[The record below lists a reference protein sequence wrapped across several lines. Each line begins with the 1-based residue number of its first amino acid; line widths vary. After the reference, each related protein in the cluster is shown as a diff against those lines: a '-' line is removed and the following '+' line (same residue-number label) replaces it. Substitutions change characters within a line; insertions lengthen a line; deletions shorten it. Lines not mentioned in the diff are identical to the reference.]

1 MRKTLRRP
9 NTRPN
14 YRLGASGRRLTKLIR
29 VASTAVIFSAVLFTL
44 SACDPPSEATTEHH
58 EEHHNKIVV
67 TNPKVMDVVLTEQY
81 VCQIHSQRHIEVR
94 ALAGG
99 YLEAIP
105 VKEGQFVKQGDLMFK
120 IVPVLYQAKL
130 DSEMAEAELMRIKLA
145 NTEQLYKKN
154 VVAKPEVDMAK
165 AELARAEARVNVTR
179 AELNFASIKAPFDG
193 IIDRLY
199 MQQGSLVGEGD
210 MLTTLSD
217 NTVMWV
223 YFNVP
228 EARYLEYV
236 ADKQNDNETQQVE
249 LVLADG
255 SKFPQEGKI
264 AAVEANF
271 NNETGNIPFRA
282 DFPNPNGVLRHGQT
296 GNVLLNRTARNATVI
311 PQRATFEVLDKRY
324 VFVVGEDHV
333 VHQREIDV
341 QHEKDDIFLIKGD
354 LAATDKIILEGVRQ
368 VRDGDEV
375 EYDVLEPDKALAE
388 LKFHA
393 E

>member
-1 MRKTLRRP
+1 MTKF
-9 NTRPN
+9 TR
-14 YRLGASGRRLTKLIR
+14 A
-29 VASTAVIFSAVLFTL
+29 ASTAVLLPALLFTS
-44 SACDPPSEATTEHH
+44 SACDRRSEATTEHH
-58 EEHHNKIVV
+58 EEEHHNKIVV

>member
-1 MRKTLRRP
+1 MKPMILKAIRAASSAAFVSTL
-9 NTRPN
+9 
-14 YRLGASGRRLTKLIR
+14 
-29 VASTAVIFSAVLFTL
+29 LFTL
-44 SACDPPSEATTEHH
+44 SACDERTEASESH

-67 TNPKVMDVVLTEQY
+67 TSPKITDVVLTEQY
-81 VCQIHSQRHIEVR
+81 VSQIRSQRHIEVR
-94 ALAGG
+94 ALEGG

-105 VKEGQFVKQGDLMFK
+105 VREGQAVKQGDLMFR

-145 NTEQLYKKN
+145 NAEHLYQKN

-165 AELARAEARVNVTR
+165 AELAKAQARVNMTR

-193 IIDRLY
+193 IIDRLH

-236 ADKQNDNETQQVE
+236 ADEKHVDETQQVE

-255 SKFPQEGKI
+255 NKFPQDGKI
-264 AAVEANF
+264 AAIAANF
-271 NNETGNIPFRA
+271 NNKTGNIPFRA
-282 DFPNPNGVLRHGQT
+282 DFPNPDGVLRHGQT
-296 GNVLLNRTARNATVI
+296 GTILLNRTAHDAVVI
-311 PQRATFEVLDKRY
+311 PQRSTFEVLDKRY
-324 VFVVGEDHV
+324 VFVVGDDHV
-333 VHQREIDV
+333 VHQREIV
-341 QHEKDDIFLIKGD
+341 VRHEADDIFLVKEGLSPD
-354 LAATDKIILEGVRQ
+354 DKIILEGIRQ

-375 EYDVLEPDKALAE
+375 EFEVVGPDEALSN